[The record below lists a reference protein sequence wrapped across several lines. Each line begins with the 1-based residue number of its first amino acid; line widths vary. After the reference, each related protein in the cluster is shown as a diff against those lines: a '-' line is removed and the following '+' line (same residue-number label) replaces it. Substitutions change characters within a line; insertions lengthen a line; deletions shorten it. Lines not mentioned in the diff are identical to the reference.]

1 VLQPLQEAGAAIKKL
16 QDYESQAEL
25 ASAVQATNAAVQK
38 SLRYLLRA
46 DKSAPDDIRL
56 AALSPNDLA
65 PDRLIPALR
74 QRNLISLDLAG
85 QVHELDQAAT
95 RAQQGN
101 VRAADGDLALRTVDH
116 LRAEVGELGERPMR
130 EVAHAA
136 VTEGPLDKPHAVRP
150 SSRSPARIIAA
161 LVAVVVIA
169 LAAWLL
175 LRKSPTEKGVAQ
187 FDKGDYSG
195 AERTLSDVA
204 NENPGNATA
213 SYYLAI
219 LYRRSQRYDDAGRV
233 VRRALDKTPNDKFL
247 REELGNLFM
256 LLNHPDLAAKQYR
269 LAQQQ
274 DPKNARYWVKLVQ
287 ALARPAIPK
296 QTRCCSKHRR
306 SARHVN
312 HRQVANEPKRRC
324 AAASRTG

>member
-1 VLQPLQEAGAAIKKL
+1 VIDSTRVLQPLSEAGAAIKKL

-46 DKSAPDDIRL
+46 DKSAPDDMRL
-56 AALSPNDLA
+56 AALSPADLA
-65 PDRLIPALR
+65 SDRLIPALR

-85 QVHELDQAAT
+85 QVHELDLAAT

-101 VRAADGDLALRTVDH
+101 IRAADGDLALRTVDH
-116 LRAEVGELGERPMR
+116 LRAEVSELGERPIR
-130 EVAHAA
+130 EAAHSA
-136 VTEGPLDKPHAVRP
+136 VEDGPLDKPHAVRP
-150 SSRSPARIIAA
+150 SSNSRARLAGALIAI
-161 LVAVVVIA
+161 VVIV
-169 LAAWLL
+169 LAGWLL

-187 FDKGDYSG
+187 FTKGDYSG
-195 AERTLSDVA
+195 AERTLNDVA
-204 NENPGNATA
+204 NENPGDATA

-233 VRRALDKTPNDKFL
+233 LRRAIDKNPNDKFL

-274 DPKNARYWVKLVQ
+274 DPKNARYWVKLVEALRAAGDPEADAVLQQ
-287 ALARPAIPK
+287 APEEARAML
-296 QTRCCSKHRR
+296 T
-306 SARHVN
+306 
-312 HRQVANEPKRRC
+312 
-324 AAASRTG
+324 TGR